1 MRSIVATR
9 MLNEI
14 NKKKRRIMKENILRL
29 YYKLLRRKSAI
40 NSMNKF
46 KTIVNLIPSFDSFNN
61 YAGMNTGC
69 RYLSIQLIPTLS
81 LDIDSQMNSTWK
93 ATDGTIY
100 PSVVGIGME
109 IRWLIFYTSFEINF
123 KTNKPLEE

>member
-1 MRSIVATR
+1 MRCIVATR
-9 MLNEI
+9 II
-14 NKKKRRIMKENILRL
+14 NKSDKKKRRIMKENILRL
-29 YYKLLRRKSAI
+29 YNKLLKRKSVI
-40 NSMNKF
+40 NSTNKF
-46 KTIVNLIPSFDSFNN
+46 KTIVKLIPSYDSFNY

-93 ATDGTIY
+93 ATDGTVY

-109 IRWLIFYTSFEINF
+109 IRWLIFYISFEINF

>member
-1 MRSIVATR
+1 MRSIVALRILTKS
-9 MLNEI
+9 
-14 NKKKRRIMKENILRL
+14 NKKKRTYMKEKILRL
-29 YYKLLRRKSAI
+29 YYKLLNRKS
-40 NSMNKF
+40 
-46 KTIVNLIPSFDSFNN
+46 TPSFKKFDF

-93 ATDGTIY
+93 ASDGTIY
-100 PSVVGIGME
+100 PSVVGVGME
-109 IRWLIFYTSFEINF
+109 IRWLIFYASFELNF